1 MLIVGLTGNIA
12 SGKSTVARRFASHGA
27 SIIDAD
33 TLAREAVEP
42 GRPALAQVAAR
53 WGPEVL
59 DARGALDRAALRQ
72 IVFGDPA
79 ELEALN
85 AIIHPAVA
93 QRREALIAEARS
105 RGDRVVIADI
115 PLLFEAGLDDEVD
128 TIVLVDA
135 PSEMRRARLL
145 RDRGLS
151 EPEAEAMIAA
161 QMPASLKRARADQ
174 LIENTGTLDAL
185 ASRTDEVW
193 EALSRDPRAQPESP

>member
-1 MLIVGLTGNIA
+1 VT
-12 SGKSTVARRFASHGA
+12 R
-27 SIIDAD
+27 
-33 TLAREAVEP
+33 
-42 GRPALAQVAAR
+42 
-53 WGPEVL
+53 
-59 DARGALDRAALRQ
+59 
-72 IVFGDPA
+72 
-79 ELEALN
+79 
-85 AIIHPAVA
+85 
-93 QRREALIAEARS
+93 RREALIAEARS

-151 EPEAEAMIAA
+151 EPQAEAMIAA
-161 QMPASLKRARADQ
+161 QMPASLKRARADH

-193 EALSRDPRAQPESP
+193 DALSRDPRAQAESP

>member
-12 SGKSTVARRFASHGA
+12 SGKSTVARQFASHGA

-42 GRPALAQVAAR
+42 GCPALVAIADR
-53 WGPEVL
+53 WGPAML

-72 IVFGDPA
+72 VVFGDPA
-79 ELEALN
+79 QLEALN

-93 QRREALIAEARS
+93 RRREALIAEARS

-115 PLLFEAGLDDEVD
+115 PLLFEAGLADEVD

-135 PSEMRRARLL
+135 PSELRRARLL

-151 EPEAEAMIAA
+151 GPEAEAMIAA
-161 QMPASLKRARADQ
+161 QMPARLKRARADHV
-174 LIENTGTLDAL
+174 IENTGTLDAL
-185 ASRTDEVW
+185 ASRADEVW
-193 EALSRDPRAQPESP
+193 EALAKDPRAQPESP